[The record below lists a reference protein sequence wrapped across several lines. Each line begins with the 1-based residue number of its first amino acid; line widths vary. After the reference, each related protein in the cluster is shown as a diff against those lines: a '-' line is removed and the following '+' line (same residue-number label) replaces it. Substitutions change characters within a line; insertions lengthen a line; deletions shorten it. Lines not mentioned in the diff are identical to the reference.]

1 VKLKLLLLA
10 IEVKPDEGGDS
21 KVRRIL
27 ETISNVFNYFLTFFY
42 LKLFLYTR
50 LESSV
55 QKLRS
60 WGGVC
65 FI

>member
-27 ETISNVFNYFLTFFY
+27 ETISLIFKLLFCIFYSDKIVVFSHQIGKSGTNSSAAGG
-42 LKLFLYTR
+42 LF
-50 LESSV
+50 
-55 QKLRS
+55 
-60 WGGVC
+60 
-65 FI
+65 